1 MAHRGQLKAGRCPAP
16 REPRGATVKA
26 MPKRRDLT
34 AQPYVY
40 LRGSRKKDWPEGT
53 LIKSAPQAAHF
64 IKAVA
69 QRLKDKLAEDD
80 APSAYALAE
89 AAGISR
95 QAISNI
101 LQGTTWSDLPTIYRL
116 EVALQQRLW
125 INEDIP

>member
-1 MAHRGQLKAGRCPAP
+1 MPQRRGLAS
-16 REPRGATVKA
+16 
-26 MPKRRDLT
+26 
-34 AQPYVY
+34 QPYVY

-69 QRLKDKLAEDD
+69 QRLKDILADED
-80 APSAYALAE
+80 APSAYALAHK
-89 AAGISR
+89 AGISR
-95 QAISNI
+95 QTITNI